1 MPAPVLT
8 IDCQYLH
15 PRYAASYLLVDGG
28 RALFVDNNTARAVP
42 LLLGSLAS
50 QGLRPEVVDY
60 AVVTHAH
67 LDHAAGSQA
76 LLDACPNA
84 TLLAHP
90 RAAGHLSDPA
100 RLTASA
106 RKVYGD
112 KAFAELYG
120 SVGPVPAARVRA
132 MQDGE
137 VLRWGGRTLTF
148 LHTRGHANHHMC
160 VLDPASKGVFT
171 GDAFG
176 LAYPALQK
184 GGLFIFPTTSPTGY
198 EPTEARASVE
208 RIVDT
213 GAQRAFLAHFGELGD
228 LRAAADQLLEHLD
241 FSARLLEQA
250 VRSGLNDAE
259 LAGFCE
265 QALREYYRKVLE
277 GLGIAGTETW
287 SLLKLDL
294 ELNAAGI
301 AHAARKKRS
310 LAPDHAERQEHMTER
325 E

>member
-15 PRYAASYLLVDGG
+15 PRYAASYLLVEGG

-42 LLLGSLAS
+42 LLLERLR
-50 QGLRPEVVDY
+50 QEGLVPEQVDY
-60 AVVTHAH
+60 AIVTHAH
-67 LDHAAGSQA
+67 LDHAAGSRA

-90 RAAGHLSDPA
+90 RAAGHIIDPS
-100 RLTASA
+100 RLAASA

-112 KAFAELYG
+112 RAFDELYG
-120 SVGPVPAARVRA
+120 SVGAAPAARVRA
-132 MQDGE
+132 VADGE
-137 VLRWGGRTLTF
+137 VLRWGGREFAF

-160 VLDPASKGVFT
+160 VLDPASQGVFT

-176 LAYPALQK
+176 IAYPALQEK
-184 GGLFIFPTTSPTGY
+184 GLFIFPTTSPTGY
-198 EPTEARASVE
+198 EPDEARAAVE
-208 RIVDT
+208 RIVKT
-213 GAQRAFLAHFGELGD
+213 GAQRVFLAHFGELGS

-241 FSARLLEQA
+241 FSAQVLEHA
-250 VRSGLNDAE
+250 VRSSCNDAE

-265 QALREYYRKVLE
+265 TALRGYYGKVLE
-277 GLGIAGTETW
+277 RPRVAGTDAW
-287 SLLKLDL
+287 ALLKLDL

-301 AHAARKKRS
+301 AHAARKRR
-310 LAPDHAERQEHMTER
+310 APPSGPQLRP
-325 E
+325 